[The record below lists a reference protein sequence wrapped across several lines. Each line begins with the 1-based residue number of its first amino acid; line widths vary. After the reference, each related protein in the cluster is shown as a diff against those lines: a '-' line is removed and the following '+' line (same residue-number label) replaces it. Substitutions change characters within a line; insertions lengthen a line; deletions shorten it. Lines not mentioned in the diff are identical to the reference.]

1 MKVPSFKNKSEA
13 LQWLS
18 VNKDLAIAEKTNT
31 IKHSDVLS
39 YYGDNEEVEIPTNKA
54 TVTDTDSIR
63 NLNVKVVINSCGV
76 IDSHMDCHIEGIWK
90 KSLNEK
96 KIWYWLQEHKMAFD
110 HIIADSN
117 ANDIKAYTEQ
127 VSLRKLGL
135 KGSGNTEC
143 LVFEGDLDRSRNEFM
158 FKQYMR
164 GYVHNHSVGMRYIK
178 IFLCVNSGE
187 RDWKE
192 EKDNWDKYY
201 PSVINKDVA
210 DANGYFW
217 AVTEAKFIEGSAVV
231 IGSNQSTPTLE
242 VEATKDIEPSNDT
255 QNNDNHKNEPTEVTQ
270 TKTNFKLNQ
279 FY

>member
-1 MKVPSFKNKSEA
+1 MKIPSFKNKTEA
-13 LQWLS
+13 LEWLA
-18 VNKDLAIAEKTNT
+18 VNKDLLMVEKTNA

-39 YYGDNEEVEIPTNKA
+39 YYGDNEEVKASIDKA

-63 NLNVKVVINSCGV
+63 NLNVKAVINSCGI

-117 ANDIKAYTEQ
+117 SNNIKAYTEQ
-127 VSLRKLGL
+127 VPLRKLGL
-135 KGSGNTEC
+135 KGTGTTEC
-143 LVFEGDLDRSRNEFM
+143 LVFEGDLDRRNEFM

-178 IFLCVNSGE
+178 LFLCVNSDD

-201 PSVINKDVA
+201 PSVINKDIA

-231 IGSNQSTPTLE
+231 VGSNQNTPTLE
-242 VEATKDIEPSNDT
+242 VDATKDIEPSIDT
-255 QNNDNHKNEPTEVTQ
+255 QNNDNHENEPTKVTQ
-270 TKTNFKLNQ
+270 KKNSKLLLLIN
-279 FY
+279 